1 MDHQIVRTHRFG
13 GPFHPPI
20 EYIMI
25 RLMDPCELA
34 LILNLNY
41 LPLKAVWSEDFVRSD
56 KRMFVR
62 FSSGPHAMC
71 CEPDPSNEIL
81 QMHTCNLCVQCALS
95 SLNSHVYCINMDTPW
110 SISPR

>member
-1 MDHQIVRTHRFG
+1 
-13 GPFHPPI
+13 
-20 EYIMI
+20 MI
-25 RLMDPCELA
+25 RLMDPYELA

-41 LPLKAVWSEDFVRSD
+41 LPLKAVWSEDFVCSD

-95 SLNSHVYCINMDTPW
+95 SLNTMFIALTWTLHGPSALAEAVCLLMPF
-110 SISPR
+110 RLLGGAGE